1 MAPFGKHYY
10 NRQQTVFTGKNFIP
24 CLQNSS
30 TFYVTAIHFQVKFK
44 LHTVHN
50 NYNYKTVLD

>member
-10 NRQQTVFTGKNFIP
+10 NRQQTVFTGKNVIP

-44 LHTVHN
+44 LHPVH
-50 NYNYKTVLD
+50 YNYKTVLD